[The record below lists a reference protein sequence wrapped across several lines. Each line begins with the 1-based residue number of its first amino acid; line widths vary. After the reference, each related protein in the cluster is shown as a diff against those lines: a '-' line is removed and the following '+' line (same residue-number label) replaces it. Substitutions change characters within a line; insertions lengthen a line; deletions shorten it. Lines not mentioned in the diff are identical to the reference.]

1 MQTGCLSMN
10 SRRSANDID
19 HLHEHIERI
28 WERLTQGG
36 PAAPGFC
43 PPGLEPP
50 ADVLVTPDEVI
61 ARVEIAGL
69 RGSELDVQVAGD
81 RLTLR
86 GTKQEPPR
94 PPQAEYAQMEIM
106 GGGFERTV
114 VLPASV
120 NPEGATVEYSNGYLT
135 IRLPRVR
142 RVPDRHVRIPVRR
155 I

>member
-1 MQTGCLSMN
+1 MN
-10 SRRSANDID
+10 PRRTATELD

-36 PAAPGFC
+36 PAIPGFC

-50 ADVLVTPDEVI
+50 ADVLVTPEEIIV
-61 ARVEIAGL
+61 RVEIAGL
-69 RGSELDVQVAGD
+69 RGSELDVEVAGS

-106 GGGFERTV
+106 GGTFERSLT
-114 VLPASV
+114 LPAGV
-120 NPEGATVEYSNGYLT
+120 NPEAASVEYSNGYLT
-135 IRLPRVR
+135 IRLPRER
-142 RVPDRHVRIPVRR
+142 TLPDRHIRVPVRR

>member
-1 MQTGCLSMN
+1 MN
-10 SRRSANDID
+10 RQRPATDLD

-36 PAAPGFC
+36 PAMPGFC

-50 ADVLVTPDEVI
+50 ADVLVTPEEVVV
-61 ARVEIAGL
+61 RVEIAGL
-69 RGSELDVQVAGD
+69 RGSELDVEVIGD

-86 GTKQEPPR
+86 GTKQEPAR
-94 PPQAEYAQMEIM
+94 PPQAQYAQMEIM
-106 GGGFERTV
+106 GGAFERSV
-114 VLPASV
+114 ALPATV
-120 NPEGATVEYSNGYLT
+120 NPEGASVEYSNGYLA